1 MSRRV
6 ASPVVASTVWAVV
19 VAGGSGVRF
28 GERKQYL
35 RLGDARVLDWS
46 LRAAATHA
54 DGIVLVVPSDVADDA
69 EPEADVVVA
78 GGGSRSASVRAGLAA
93 VPADADVIVVHDAAR
108 PVAVPEV
115 WERVLAAVAA
125 GADGAVPGVPVGDT
139 LREVGAGTVD
149 RSRFVAV
156 QTPQAFRAGALRA
169 AHQGEPDGTDDASLV
184 EAGGGR
190 VVVVDGDPA
199 NIKITTPVDL
209 QLAELLCR

>member
-1 MSRRV
+1 VGR
-6 ASPVVASTVWAVV
+6 TVWAVI

-46 LRAAATHA
+46 LRAATAHV
-54 DGIVLVVPSDVADDA
+54 DGIVLVVPADAAGDVEPAADA
-69 EPEADVVVA
+69 VVA
-78 GGGSRSASVRAGLAA
+78 GGDSRSASVRAGLAA
-93 VPADADVIVVHDAAR
+93 VPDDADVIVVHDAAR

-125 GADGAVPGVPVGDT
+125 GADAAVPGVPVGDT
-139 LREVGAGTVD
+139 LREVGGGTVD

-156 QTPQAFRAGALRA
+156 QTPQAFRAAALRA
-169 AHQGEPDGTDDASLV
+169 AHEGEPDGTDDASLV
-184 EAGGGR
+184 EAAGGR

-199 NIKITTPVDL
+199 NIKITTPTDL
-209 QLAELLCR
+209 ALAELLCR